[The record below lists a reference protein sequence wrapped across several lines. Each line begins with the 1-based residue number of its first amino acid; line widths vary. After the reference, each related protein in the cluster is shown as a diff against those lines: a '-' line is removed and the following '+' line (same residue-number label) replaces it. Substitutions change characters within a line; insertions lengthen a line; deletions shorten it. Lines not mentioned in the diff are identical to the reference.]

1 MTNTNELEQEPRS
14 GLSDLTVK
22 LAVMPLEKGYAEGD
36 TCNRDAC
43 DGIIDTHLPE
53 NCSCHISA
61 PCSSCTG
68 PRNFC
73 PECDW
78 SEELDG

>member
-1 MTNTNELEQEPRS
+1 MQNNETRNEVLIGE
-14 GLSDLTVK
+14 SDSTAG
-22 LAVMPLEKGYAEGD
+22 LAVGYVDGE
-36 TCNRDAC
+36 TCNRDGCA
-43 DGIIDTHLPE
+43 GIIDTHPSE
-53 NCSCHISA
+53 NCACHLYA

-78 SEELDG
+78 SEEFDG

>member
-1 MTNTNELEQEPRS
+1 MEEQTKNHA
-14 GLSDLTVK
+14 LTESLLNAG
-22 LAVMPLEKGYAEGD
+22 LAVGYAEGD
-36 TCNRDAC
+36 TCNRDGC
-43 DGIIDTHLPE
+43 VGIIDTHPPE
-53 NCSCHISA
+53 NCSCHLSA
-61 PCSSCTG
+61 PCSRCTG